1 MPYRKLRNA
10 LIVTLCGWSLTAC
23 SHTSNPSRITYPSDM
38 FICKDAPDAA
48 KVGTDNDLSVFVA
61 ELFGAHEDCKSKL
74 NKAGEVVNGPDK

>member
-1 MPYRKLRNA
+1 
-10 LIVTLCGWSLTAC
+10 
-23 SHTSNPSRITYPSDM
+23 M